1 MKTLHSRV
9 SWLLASAMVLAGGM
23 AWAGG
28 QPRPPFHDVRDYGA
42 IANDQGKDTEAIAKA
57 IASAVTAG
65 GGTIYFPAGQ
75 FLTGPIHL
83 KSNITLHLDAGAVLL
98 FTQDFNDYLPMV
110 KSRWEGTEVT
120 NFSPCIYAYR
130 AENIAIEG
138 RGVIDGQGRVW
149 WDYMRTARQGGA
161 AAEPSKWSKLFAEAN
176 PDSPLK
182 GRYAAMG
189 NFLRPPMI
197 QPFECRNVRI
207 EGVSLQNPPFWTI
220 NPVYCDNLTV
230 TGISIKNP
238 GDSPNTDGI
247 NPDSCRNVHIS
258 DCHISVGDD
267 CITIKSGRDAD
278 GRRVG
283 RPCENITVTNC
294 TMLDGHGG
302 VVIGSEMSGG
312 VRKVAISNC
321 IFDGTDRGIR
331 IKTTRGRGGAVE
343 DVRVSNVVMSNIRR
357 SPFDLNMFYERVP
370 QEAVSERTPVLR
382 NLHFSGVIVKGA
394 PAAGFMLGLPEMP
407 IEDVTF
413 TDIHIDAEAG
423 LSCSEAKNIV
433 FRDMRIDTKKGPA
446 LICES
451 VSGLEIAGFA
461 TLAPHEDTAVV
472 DLKNVS
478 DAFIHGCRAV
488 PGTGTFLQL
497 RGDKCRDILLQGNDL
512 GKAASAVK
520 MEESVPASAL
530 TQCPAQQTK

>member
-1 MKTLHSRV
+1 MKAGHSCV
-9 SWLLASAMVLAGGM
+9 LGLLVAVVVLAGSAGCVG
-23 AWAGG
+23 AERKGGFYDVREYGAGG
-28 QPRPPFHDVRDYGA
+28 SGQA
-42 IANDQGKDTEAIAKA
+42 KDTEAIRKA
-57 IASAVTAG
+57 IDAAVQAG
-65 GGTIYFPAGQ
+65 GGTVYFPAGQ
-75 FLTGPIHL
+75 YLTGAIQL
-83 KSNITLHLDAGAVLL
+83 KSNITLYLDAGAVIK
-98 FTQDFNDYLPMV
+98 FSEDFDDYLPMV
-110 KSRWEGTEVT
+110 KSRWEGTECV

-130 AENIAIEG
+130 AENIAIVG
-138 RGVIDGQGRVW
+138 RGRIDGQGKAW
-149 WDYMRTARQGGA
+149 WDYMRKARAEA
-161 AAEPSKWSKLFAEAN
+161 ADKKGEPSKWAKMFAEKN
-176 PDSPLK
+176 PDSPTK
-182 GRYAAMG
+182 ARWEQMG

-220 NPVYCDNLTV
+220 NPVYCDNVTV

-238 GDSPNTDGI
+238 DDSPNTDGI

-312 VRKVAISNC
+312 VRKVTISNC
-321 IFDGTDRGIR
+321 IFDGTERGIR

-343 DVRVSNVVMSNIRR
+343 DIRVSNIVMSNIRR

-370 QEAVSERTPVLR
+370 PEPVSERTPALR
-382 NLHFSGVIVKGA
+382 NMHFSDVIVRGA
-394 PAAGFMLGLPEMP
+394 PAAGYMLGLEEMP
-407 IEDVTF
+407 IENVTF
-413 TDIHIDAEAG
+413 TNINIDAEKG
-423 LSCSEAKNIV
+423 FSCTDGKNIT
-433 FRDMRIDTKKGPA
+433 FHDMRINTKKGPA
-446 LICES
+446 LICENI
-451 VSGLEIAGFA
+451 VGLEIEGFQ
-461 TLAPHEDTAVV
+461 TLAPHDDGAVV

-488 PGTGTFLQL
+488 PGTQTFLQV
-497 RGDKCRDILLQGNDL
+497 RGEKSRDVLLQGNDL
-512 GKAASAVK
+512 RKASSAFK
-520 MEESVPASAL
+520 MEDALPASVL
-530 TQCPAQQTK
+530 VQE